1 MAIEIVD
8 FPIKNGGSFHS
19 YVKLP
24 EGIGIDDMLWD
35 FLVLFLD
42 TPRAYVTLGVHPILR
57 TVLVGVNDC
66 NGIGG
71 YEISCFG
78 MLRYGWF
85 QPKQTNKQTINH
97 RYTIYGIE
105 KKNNPNKT
113 MGFFPWVFFSGISCF
128 FFTGYKTNFR
138 MVDLNGISP
147 PTIGI

>member
-1 MAIEIVD
+1 
-8 FPIKNGGSFHS
+8 
-19 YVKLP
+19 
-24 EGIGIDDMLWD
+24 
-35 FLVLFLD
+35 
-42 TPRAYVTLGVHPILR
+42 
-57 TVLVGVNDC
+57 
-66 NGIGG
+66 
-71 YEISCFG
+71 

-105 KKNNPNKT
+105 KKQSQQNNGIFS
-113 MGFFPWVFFSGISCF
+113 MGFFQRDFMFF